1 MTTGDYVVVALLAAA
16 IAGSLAGIGLL
27 LLRPVRGRSLS
38 TLVNAGVAVALGPI
52 VAGMVGTTA
61 AMFVID
67 QNLTVALLVAVI
79 CGAVGAGLAL
89 SLGRRLVGAARALRD
104 SSAGIGEPGY
114 TSITWLPTVE
124 LRELARALDD
134 THRRLIQARTR
145 EHALEASR
153 RELVAWVSHDLRTPL
168 SALRAMA
175 EALEDGVAADP
186 PRYIRQMRQQVE
198 RLDLMVDD
206 LFLLSR
212 LHAGV
217 LRLRL
222 QWVVLGDLIDDVVAT
237 LDPLAQAGGVR
248 LCGGGDGDT
257 SALVDAAQLER
268 ALANLVHNAVAATP
282 AGGVVRVDVTSNH
295 GRVQVSVIDECGG
308 LPAGDF
314 ARLFDV
320 GWRGKSSR
328 TREGAGLGLAVA
340 QGIVQAHGGNIEASN
355 LDGGCCFVV
364 ILSADPSPIP
374 TSSSTQTMPA
384 RPGPAAPPSPHRSRH
399 RARDRAR

>member
-16 IAGSLAGIGLL
+16 IAGALAGIGLL

-38 TLVNAGVAVALGPI
+38 TVVNAGVAVALGPI

-67 QNLTVALLVAVI
+67 QDLTVALLVAVI
-79 CGAVGAGLAL
+79 CGAVGAALAL
-89 SLGRRLVGAARALRD
+89 SLGRRLVVAARALRD

-212 LHAGV
+212 LHAGA
-217 LRLRL
+217 LRLRR

-237 LDPLAQAGGVR
+237 LSPVAQAGGVR
-248 LCGGGDGDT
+248 LCGGGDGDA

-268 ALANLVHNAVAATP
+268 ALANLVHNGVAATP
-282 AGGVVRVDVTSNH
+282 AGGVVRVDVTSNQ
-295 GRVQVSVIDECGG
+295 GQVQVSVADECGG

-314 ARLFDV
+314 TRLFDV

-340 QGIVQAHGGNIEASN
+340 QGIVQAHGGDVEASN
-355 LDGGCCFVV
+355 LDGGCCFA
-364 ILSADPSPIP
+364 IRLPAGPSP
-374 TSSSTQTMPA
+374 TSTSTGTQAT
-384 RPGPAAPPSPHRSRH
+384 RPGPAAPPSPHSGRH
-399 RARDRAR
+399 RARDRAE

>member
-1 MTTGDYVVVALLAAA
+1 MRTGDYVVVALLAAA
-16 IAGSLAGIGLL
+16 IAGALAAIGLL
-27 LLRPVRGRSLS
+27 LLRLVRGRSLS

-67 QNLTVALLVAVI
+67 QNLMVALLVAVI
-79 CGAVGAGLAL
+79 CGAVGGALAL

-124 LRELARALDD
+124 LRELASALDD
-134 THRRLIQARTR
+134 THRRLVQARTR
-145 EHALEASR
+145 EDALEASR

-168 SALRAMA
+168 SALRVMA

-198 RLDLMVDD
+198 RLDIMVDD

-212 LHAGV
+212 LHAGA
-217 LRLRL
+217 LRLRR
-222 QWVVLGDLIDDVVAT
+222 QWVVVSDLVDDVVAT
-237 LDPLAQAGGVR
+237 LDPLARAGGVR
-248 LCGGGDGDT
+248 LSGAGHGGT
-257 SALVDAAQLER
+257 SALVDAAQLAR
-268 ALANLVHNAVAATP
+268 ALANLVHNGVAATP
-282 AGGVVRVDVTSNH
+282 AGGVVRVDVKSNQ
-295 GRVQVSVIDECGG
+295 GQVQVSVADECGG

-314 ARLFDV
+314 TRLFDV

-340 QGIVQAHGGNIEASN
+340 QGIMQAHGGDVEASN
-355 LDGGCCFVV
+355 LDGGCCFA
-364 ILSADPSPIP
+364 IRLPAGPSP
-374 TSSSTQTMPA
+374 TSTSTGTPSDTP
-384 RPGPAAPPSPHRSRH
+384 RTGGPAVPPQRP
-399 RARDRAR
+399 A